1 MIERSGRY
9 AGGRANGRRWW
20 FPNCHIAAGIMA
32 GALWAAAPAQSAPA
46 PQLDFTPEQIA
57 LAEAVAGKPGLAA
70 FYGAHAL
77 APVFTGPQA
86 AGRRQA
92 LIAAVARAPGHGL
105 PPARYERGDLA
116 ARDAAGANGIADE
129 VAFAEVFARWAHD
142 VEGGLVDP
150 GRLGHGNH
158 RAVQRS
164 DLDDLLDRFVGA
176 ANPRQVL
183 VSIEPRDPRYLALQD
198 ALASQSR
205 LFAPPGTVEVPPGLM
220 KPGSSGPQVAALR
233 TRLASI
239 GFASDGG
246 DLYDEPLAQAVRAY
260 QASAGLGPDGVA
272 GPRTVK
278 MLNRR
283 AGPRSRALLIALER
297 MRWLNGHDL
306 GARHVWVNL
315 PEFNARIL
323 SHGRTEFV
331 TRVVVGKT
339 DPEMQTPEFS
349 DQMEHLVVNPRWNV
363 PRSIAV
369 KEYLPRLQAN
379 RNAASHLDVVDGAG
393 RIVKRANIDFGRYT
407 PATFPYRLRQK
418 SGDDNALGEVK
429 FIFPNPWNIYLHDT
443 PTKGLFGASTRAF
456 SHGCVRIARP
466 AELANALLQGQVDD
480 PARTYDRAI
489 ASGKETWLPL
499 KPTIP
504 VHLVYFTTFPDET
517 GAIRS
522 YPDIYGRDA
531 SVWDALVKA
540 GLENDGGEG

>member
-1 MIERSGRY
+1 M
-9 AGGRANGRRWW
+9 
-20 FPNCHIAAGIMA
+20 
-32 GALWAAAPAQSAPA
+32 
-46 PQLDFTPEQIA
+46 
-57 LAEAVAGKPGLAA
+57 
-70 FYGAHAL
+70 
-77 APVFTGPQA
+77 
-86 AGRRQA
+86 
-92 LIAAVARAPGHGL
+92 
-105 PPARYERGDLA
+105 
-116 ARDAAGANGIADE
+116 
-129 VAFAEVFARWAHD
+129 
-142 VEGGLVDP
+142 
-150 GRLGHGNH
+150 
-158 RAVQRS
+158 
-164 DLDDLLDRFVGA
+164 GA
-176 ANPRQVL
+176 ADPRQVL
-183 VSIEPRDPRYLALQD
+183 ASIEPRDPRYLALQD

-246 DLYDEPLAQAVRAY
+246 DFYDEPLAQAVRAY

-315 PEFNARIL
+315 PEFNARIV

-443 PTKGLFGASTRAF
+443 PTKGLFGESTRAF
-456 SHGCVRIARP
+456 SHGCVRVARP